1 MAESAPAPADAAEH
15 RPRGCTH
22 ALRPA
27 PEQTADTVTSA
38 RPDAESARSDAV
50 SRRPN
55 LLGLTPEE
63 LGEALETHF
72 RARGQ
77 PAYRARQV
85 IRWVHAGDARSVAA
99 MTNLPLPERDALQRS
114 FRLEEPALATV
125 SVSADGTAKHLWKLR
140 GGEVV
145 ESVLIPAAGRLTLC
159 ISSQAGCALAC
170 RFCATGWSGF
180 GRQLSA
186 AEIAGQYR
194 ASARWAGERG
204 MGSVSNVVFMGMGEP
219 LANRKAV
226 FPALTILN
234 RGYGLGARRI
244 TVSTVGVI
252 PGIEALAARRE
263 QFRLALSLHA
273 PQPEL
278 RRELIPLEKRYPLDR
293 LMTAL
298 EAFNRR
304 GGRRITFEYT
314 MIHGVNDDLALLPRL
329 AGLARRV
336 QAFVNL
342 IPFNPIPYVDWRPS
356 HRKRIQAFREGL
368 EEAGVAAAVREPR
381 GRDIDAACGQ
391 LRATRYPGLRRPGR
405 GGRPAGKRAPA
416 ATRTTSAAREDSAH
430 PVEDAAPADLPE
442 PGERPQ

>member
-1 MAESAPAPADAAEH
+1 M
-15 RPRGCTH
+15 
-22 ALRPA
+22 
-27 PEQTADTVTSA
+27 TSV
-38 RPDAESARSDAV
+38 RPDAKSARSDPA
-50 SRRPN
+50 SERPN
-55 LLGLTPEE
+55 LLGMTPEE
-63 LGEALETHF
+63 LGEALGGHF
-72 RARGQ
+72 EGRGQ

-85 IRWVHAGDARSVAA
+85 ARWVHAGAARSIAE
-99 MTNLPLPERDALQRS
+99 MTDLPLGERDALDRS
-114 FRLEEPALATV
+114 FRLEEPALDTV
-125 SVSADGTAKHLWKLR
+125 SVSADGTAKHLWRLR

-145 ESVLIPAAGRLTLC
+145 ESVLIPASGRLTLC

-186 AEIAGQYR
+186 SEIAGQYR

-234 RGYGLGARRI
+234 HGYGLGARRI

-252 PGIEALAARRE
+252 PGIEALARRRE

-273 PQPEL
+273 PVSEL
-278 RRELIPLEKRYPLDR
+278 RRELIPLEKRYPLDQ
-293 LMTAL
+293 LITAL
-298 EAFNRR
+298 EAFNRG

-314 MIHGVNDDLALLPRL
+314 MIRGVNDSLALLPPL
-329 AGLARRV
+329 IDLARRAH
-336 QAFVNL
+336 AFVNL
-342 IPFNPIPYVDWRPS
+342 IPFNPIPYVDWKPS
-356 HRKRIQAFREGL
+356 HRQRVQAFRSGL
-368 EEAGVAAAVREPR
+368 EAAGIPAAVREPR

-391 LRATRYPGLRRPGR
+391 LRATRYPGGR
-405 GGRPAGKRAPA
+405 
-416 ATRTTSAAREDSAH
+416 SAH

-442 PGERPQ
+442 PGEGAQ